1 MRQTSNSPELHDLT
15 GNELCVYF
23 GSEHE
28 EKKWLSAVMLS
39 LCIFEANMK
48 KVAKHELSFGEKTL
62 LKKVESPNFPVICL
76 KIILYFDWR
85 CQIK

>member
-23 GSEHE
+23 GSENEEKIMIMSCDAVTLYFGSEH
-28 EKKWLSAVMLS
+28 EKKWP
-39 LCIFEANMK
+39 NMNGLL
-48 KVAKHELSFGEKTL
+48 V

-76 KIILYFDWR
+76 KTILL
-85 CQIK
+85 